1 MSDTS
6 NQIGPRQ
13 IKLGAFLQATGHHVA
28 AWLHPDAQAD
38 AGLNLRH
45 YKALAQEAERG
56 KFDLVFVADSPG
68 GYGDP
73 HDLEVFSRDGKT
85 AHFEP
90 VTLWS
95 ALSQVT
101 ENIGF
106 VATSTTTYED
116 PYTTARKFASLDWIS
131 GGRAAWNVVTTGADV
146 SPNFSVLA
154 HLEHSKRYER
164 AEEYID
170 VVKGLWDSYEDD
182 AFRRDRKSGVFLDPD
197 KLHLLNHQGDHFQVR
212 GPLNIGRPPQGYPVI
227 VQAGA
232 SEAGRELAA
241 RTAEVI
247 FTANMALEDAQ
258 EFYSDVKARLPKH
271 GRRPNEL
278 LVMPGIFPVL
288 GGTEAEAQANYED
301 LQALVH
307 PSVAWSILKR
317 HYVGVDLSG
326 FSLDDE
332 APPLP
337 TETNGS
343 KSRLKLVSDLVTRNK
358 LTLREL
364 YRQIATARGHRT
376 VVGTPE
382 QIADA
387 IQVWFEQ
394 GAADGFNIM
403 PPVLPTALTD
413 FIDQVVPILQQR
425 GLFRTQYEGAT
436 LRENLGLERPVNSFV
451 ARARAAAAQAAPSL
465 ELAMAVFR

>member
-1 MSDTS
+1 MTDKS
-6 NQIGPRQ
+6 R
-13 IKLGAFLQATGHHVA
+13 KLRIGAFLQATGHHVS

-38 AGLNLRH
+38 AGMNLQH
-45 YKALAQEAERG
+45 YKDIVQTAERG

-68 GYGDP
+68 GYADFK
-73 HDLEVFSRDGKT
+73 DEASFRQNAKA

-101 ENIGF
+101 QNIGF

-131 GGRAAWNVVTTGADV
+131 GGRAGWNVVTTGADV
-146 SPNFSVLA
+146 SANFSRTE

-182 AFRRDRKSGVFLDPD
+182 AFVRDRDVGVYLDTD
-197 KLHLLNHQGDHFQVR
+197 KFHLLNHAGSNFQVR

-232 SEAGRELAA
+232 SEPGRELAA

-247 FTANMALEDAQ
+247 FTANLVIEDAQ
-258 EFYSDVKARLPKH
+258 EFYGDVKSRLAKY
-271 GRRPNEL
+271 GRRREDL

-288 GGTEAEAQANYED
+288 GGTEAEAEANYEQ
-301 LQALVH
+301 LQSLVH
-307 PSVAWSILKR
+307 PEVAWGILRR
-317 HYVGVDLSG
+317 HYQGADLSG
-326 FSLDDE
+326 YSLDDI

-343 KSRLKLVSDLVTRNK
+343 KSRLKLVTDLVARERP
-358 LTLREL
+358 TLRQL
-364 YRQIATARGHRT
+364 YRQVSTARGHLT
-376 VVGTPE
+376 SVGTPE
-382 QIADA
+382 QIADI
-387 IQVWFEQ
+387 IQRWFEN

-403 PPVLPTALTD
+403 PPILPTGITD
-413 FIDQVVPILQQR
+413 FVDQVVPILQRR
-425 GLFRTQYEGAT
+425 GIFREEYEGTT
-436 LRENLGLERPVNSFV
+436 LRQNLGLRRPENRFAGHVPDQAN
-451 ARARAAAAQAAPSL
+451 RA
-465 ELAMAVFR
+465 

>member
-1 MSDTS
+1 MTT
-6 NQIGPRQ
+6 QTRQ
-13 IKLGAFLQATGHHVA
+13 IRLGAFLQATGHHVA

-38 AGLNLRH
+38 AGLNLAH

-73 HDLEVFSRDGKT
+73 HDIEVFSRDGKT

-95 ALSQVT
+95 ALSQAT
-101 ENIGF
+101 DRIGF

-146 SPNFSVLA
+146 SPNFSLPA
-154 HLEHSKRYER
+154 HLEHAKRYER

-182 AFRRDRKSGVFLDPD
+182 AFVRDREHGVFLDPQ
-197 KLHLLNHQGDHFQVR
+197 KLHLLNHNGAHFQVR

-232 SEAGRELAA
+232 SDAGRELAA

-247 FTANMALEDAQ
+247 FTANLTLEDAQ
-258 EFYSDVKARLPKH
+258 EFYGDVKSRLAKF
-271 GRRPNEL
+271 GRRPEQL

-288 GGTEAEAQANYED
+288 GGTEADAQANYEA

-317 HYVGVDLSG
+317 HYHGVDLSDY
-326 FSLDDE
+326 SLDDE

-337 TETNGS
+337 TDTNGS
-343 KSRLKLVSDLVTRNK
+343 KSRLKLVSDLVERERP
-358 LTLREL
+358 TLRQL
-364 YRQIATARGHRT
+364 YRAIATARGHRT

-382 QIADA
+382 QVADA
-387 IQVWFEQ
+387 IQDWFDN

-413 FIDQVVPILQQR
+413 FVDQVVPILQAR
-425 GLFRTQYEGAT
+425 GLFRTEYAGPT
-436 LRENLGLERPVNSFV
+436 LRENLGLERPANSL
-451 ARARAAAAQAAPSL
+451 AEARAARGAAT
-465 ELAMAVFR
+465 LAQTAFD

>member
-1 MSDTS
+1 MSD
-6 NQIGPRQ
+6 QPR
-13 IKLGAFLQATGHHVA
+13 KLRLGAFLQATGHHVS
-28 AWLHPDAQAD
+28 AWLHPDTQAD
-38 AGLNLRH
+38 AGLNLQH
-45 YKALAQEAERG
+45 YKEIVQTAERG

-68 GYGDP
+68 GYADFK
-73 HDLEVFSRDGKT
+73 DEASFRQNAKA

-101 ENIGF
+101 TNIGF

-146 SPNFSVLA
+146 SANFSQSE

-182 AFRRDRKSGVFLDPD
+182 AFVRDRKVGVYLDTE
-197 KLHLLNHQGDHFQVR
+197 KYHLLNHVGANFQVR

-232 SEAGRELAA
+232 SEPGRELAA

-247 FTANMALEDAQ
+247 FTANLIFEDGQ
-258 EFYSDVKARLPKH
+258 EFYGDVKSRLAKY
-271 GRRPNEL
+271 GRRSEDL

-288 GGTEAEAQANYED
+288 GGTEAEAAANYEQ
-301 LQALVH
+301 LQSYVQ
-307 PSVAWSILKR
+307 PEVAWGILRR
-317 HYVGVDLSG
+317 HYQGADLSG
-326 FSLDDE
+326 YSLDDI

-343 KSRLKLVSDLVTRNK
+343 KSRLKLVTDLIARDRP
-358 LTLREL
+358 TLRQL
-364 YRQIATARGHRT
+364 YRQVSTARGHLT
-376 VVGTPE
+376 SVGTPE
-382 QIADA
+382 QIADI
-387 IQVWFEQ
+387 IQRWFEH

-403 PPVLPTALTD
+403 PPILPTGLSD
-413 FIDQVVPILQQR
+413 FVDQVVPILQRR
-425 GLFRTQYEGAT
+425 GIFREEYEGTT
-436 LRENLGLERPVNSFV
+436 LRANLGLRRPENQYLSRVHDREN
-451 ARARAAAAQAAPSL
+451 RA
-465 ELAMAVFR
+465 